1 MGREDLLPPASAGSG
16 DQTIAGRYR
25 LERSLGNGGMGDV
38 FVATDTVLNR
48 RVAIKRLSSALAP
61 DEPARARFFR
71 EARALARINDPNVVA
86 VFDAGGDTAPY
97 LVMELIDGTTLR
109 SELRKSGRV
118 DPERARSIGA
128 GIASGL
134 AAAHA
139 QGVIHRDIKPSN
151 ILLTTSGE
159 PKVGDFGIARIERGD
174 LTLTIAGQAF
184 GSPAY
189 VSPEQAM
196 GGPVDART
204 DLYSL
209 GCVLY
214 EMLAGRRPF
223 AGDDPVALTYQHLHT
238 VPARLDALDARVA
251 PQTASLVQAMLAKDP
266 ADRPRSADE
275 VRRALEAPVPGEETA
290 AAATAPLAER
300 DETAVLP
307 RRAQT
312 LATRRKPPWWLVAVA
327 AGVLV
332 VSLFAIASALRGD
345 APSAGPQ
352 ASSSAGASSASASSP
367 SVTSAPTSVQAVPA
381 TPEAAGAALVA
392 LAQQM
397 EAGGLIDKHLADEV
411 GQTVSDVLAH
421 MDEPDESA
429 AALADLQGKVADDLD
444 HGKIASADAQRL
456 TDAIESFARSLPGAG
471 GGNGKGG
478 NGNGG
483 NGQGD

>member
-48 RVAIKRLSSALAP
+48 RVAIKRLSSALAA

-151 ILLTTSGE
+151 IFLTTSGE

-223 AGDDPVALTYQHLHT
+223 AGADPVALTYQHLHT

-251 PQTASLVQAMLAKDP
+251 PQTAALVEAMLAKDP

-290 AAATAPLAER
+290 AAPLVER

-312 LATRRKPPWWLVAVA
+312 LATRRRPPWWLVAGA

-345 APSAGPQ
+345 APSTGPQ
-352 ASSSAGASSASASSP
+352 ASSSAGASSASTSSP
-367 SVTSAPTSVQAVPA
+367 SVTSAPTSVQSVPA

-411 GQTVSDVLAH
+411 GHTVSDVLAH

-429 AALADLQGKVADDLD
+429 AALADLQGRVADDLD

-456 TDAIESFARSLPGAG
+456 MDAIATFARSLPGAG
-471 GGNGKGG
+471 GGNG
-478 NGNGG
+478 NGG